1 LSSLALAAL
10 AAAAGI
16 GWVAA
21 LWYLR
26 ITAHPALL
34 SWERLARLRGLAEQQ
49 PLGDRLGNRLAAR
62 LPLIR
67 GLQGEADLGRLLAIA
82 GESTTL
88 SAWLLRTAGLSAA
101 TLAGL
106 LVLDELTLLANG
118 ELALAPG
125 ICVAAGAL
133 VSVLAYVRLRRRAR
147 SRQQKLGQAVGD
159 ALPHLAV
166 MTYHHRVPV
175 SEALIIFARCQ
186 RDRSLHQL
194 LVDASWEDVPVA
206 AAETGSL
213 HPAEPGRHESTAFIY
228 ERMGQALGV
237 PMFAA
242 LGSAVRRVSERGLS
256 SQEVLTRLAYA
267 TYTER
272 LVQARVAAAQAK
284 TLIVIPMG
292 LMIVPVLLLIG
303 APLAASLAG
312 IFGQ

>member
-1 LSSLALAAL
+1 LSELALAAL
-10 AAAAGI
+10 AAAVGI

-26 ITAHPALL
+26 VTADPALL
-34 SWERLARLRGLAEQQ
+34 SWERLARLRGLAERP
-49 PLGDRLGNRLAAR
+49 PLGDRLGSRLGAR
-62 LPLIR
+62 LPLVR
-67 GLQGEADLGRLLAIA
+67 KLQAETDIGRLLAIA
-82 GESTTL
+82 GESATP
-88 SAWLLRTAGLSAA
+88 SAWLFRTAGLSAA
-101 TLAGL
+101 TLGGL
-106 LVLDELTLLANG
+106 LLLDELTLLSNG
-118 ELALAPG
+118 QLTLAPG
-125 ICVAAGAL
+125 LCVAAGGL
-133 VSVLAYVRLRRRAR
+133 VAALAYVRLRGRAR

-175 SEALIIFARCQ
+175 SEALVIFARCQ

-194 LVDASWEDVPVA
+194 LVESSWQDVPI
-206 AAETGSL
+206 AETAPL
-213 HPAEPGRHESTAFIY
+213 LPAEPGRQESTALIY
-228 ERMGQALGV
+228 ERMGRALGV

-267 TYTER
+267 TFTER

-303 APLAASLAG
+303 APLVASLAG

>member
-1 LSSLALAAL
+1 MSSLALAAL
-10 AAAAGI
+10 AAAVGI

-26 ITAHPALL
+26 VTAHPAVL

-49 PLGDRLGNRLAAR
+49 PLGDRLGNRLGAR
-62 LPLIR
+62 LPLLR
-67 GLQGEADLGRLLAIA
+67 SLHGEADLGRLLAIA
-82 GESTTL
+82 GESSTA
-88 SAWLLRTAGLSAA
+88 SGWLLRTAALSAG

-106 LVLDELTLLANG
+106 LLLDELTLLANG

-125 ICVAAGAL
+125 ICVAGGVAVAL
-133 VSVLAYVRLRRRAR
+133 LGYLRLRRRAR
-147 SRQQKLGQAVGD
+147 NRQQRLGRAVGD
-159 ALPHLAV
+159 SLPHLAV

-186 RDRSLHQL
+186 RDHSLHRL
-194 LVDASWEDVPVA
+194 LVEASWQDVPVP
-206 AAETGSL
+206 ETVPL
-213 HPAEPGRHESTAFIY
+213 VPAEPGRQESTALVY
-228 ERMGQALGV
+228 ERIGQALGV

-272 LVQARVAAAQAK
+272 LIQAKVAAAQAK

-312 IFGQ
+312 IFGP

>member
-1 LSSLALAAL
+1 LSELALAAL
-10 AAAAGI
+10 AAAVGI

-26 ITAHPALL
+26 VTADPALL
-34 SWERLARLRGLAEQQ
+34 SWERLARLRGLAERP
-49 PLGDRLGNRLAAR
+49 PLGDRLGNRLGAR
-62 LPLIR
+62 LPLLR
-67 GLQGEADLGRLLAIA
+67 NLQAEADIGRLLALA
-82 GESTTL
+82 GESATP
-88 SAWLLRTAGLSAA
+88 SAWLFRTAALTAA
-101 TLAGL
+101 TLGGL
-106 LVLDELTLLANG
+106 LLVDELTLLSNG
-118 ELALAPG
+118 ELALPPG
-125 ICVAAGAL
+125 FCVAAGAL
-133 VSVLAYVRLRRRAR
+133 VAVMAYVRLRGRAR
-147 SRQQKLGQAVGD
+147 NRQQKLGQAVGD

-175 SEALIIFARCQ
+175 PEALVIFARCQ

-194 LVDASWEDVPVA
+194 LVESSWQHVPA
-206 AAETGSL
+206 AQPAPL
-213 HPAEPGRHESTAFIY
+213 LPAEPGRQESTALIY

-242 LGSAVRRVSERGLS
+242 LGSAVRRVNERGLS

>member
-10 AAAAGI
+10 AAVAGI

-26 ITAHPALL
+26 VTAHPAVL
-34 SWERLARLRGLAEQQ
+34 SWERLARLRGLAEQK
-49 PLGDRLGNRLAAR
+49 PLGDRLGGRLGTR
-62 LPLIR
+62 IPLLR
-67 GLQGEADLGRLLAIA
+67 SLQGEADLGRLLAIA
-82 GESTTL
+82 GESASP
-88 SAWLLRTAGLSAA
+88 SAWLLRTAALSGA
-101 TLAGL
+101 TLGGL
-106 LVLDELTLLANG
+106 LLLDELALLANG

-125 ICVAAGAL
+125 ICVAAGGL
-133 VSVLAYVRLRRRAR
+133 VAVLAYLRLRRRAR
-147 SRQQKLGQAVGD
+147 TRQEKLGQAVGD
-159 ALPHLAV
+159 SLPHLAV

-186 RDRSLHQL
+186 RDRSLHRL
-194 LVDASWEDVPVA
+194 LVEASWQDVPVA
-206 AAETGSL
+206 EAGPML
-213 HPAEPGRHESTAFIY
+213 PAEPGRQESTALVY
-228 ERMGQALGV
+228 ERIGQVLGV
-237 PMFAA
+237 SMFAA

-256 SQEVLTRLAYA
+256 SQEVLTRLAFA

-272 LVQARVAAAQAK
+272 LIQARVAAAQAK